1 LVAALQQSHPHPEEH
16 AGFARVR
23 LEGWPH
29 NVIYGDNVIYARK
42 VIYGAPRLPFRGTAC
57 APTSTQATVIYVIY
71 AGDVIYAA
79 GGHQWRTS
87 SKRSTA
93 MAAAR
98 HCRQAGRM
106 R

>member
-1 LVAALQQSHPHPEEH
+1 MLSNQ
-16 AGFARVR
+16 
-23 LEGWPH
+23 
-29 NVIYGDNVIYARK
+29 
-42 VIYGAPRLPFRGTAC
+42 
-57 APTSTQATVIYVIY
+57 VIYVIY